1 MQGDAKHTTEH
12 TRDRGTTTAR
22 LRRAAVLAATP
33 IAVGLLAAG
42 CGGGSPTGGVAH
54 LGSSTRATS
63 STAGVPT
70 AGPGGGESSPGSQ
83 AVAFSACMRS
93 HGVPNFPDPQISHN
107 GSEVSVKIAVP
118 AGVGKGNHALSS
130 AQQACRKLL
139 PGGGL
144 GRQPVVSP
152 AEQTQYLKAAACVR
166 AHGLPNFPD
175 PTFSGGGV
183 HIDHQGLNES
193 SPVFKAAVRACE
205 SLIPGGV
212 HGGSG
217 STHET
222 AR

>member
-1 MQGDAKHTTEH
+1 MQGDATH

-22 LRRAAVLAATP
+22 LRRAAVLVSTP
-33 IAVGLLAAG
+33 IALGLLTAG
-42 CGGGSPTGGVAH
+42 CGSGSPTGGVAH
-54 LGSSTRATS
+54 LGSGTQATS
-63 STAGVPT
+63 AAAAG
-70 AGPGGGESSPGSQ
+70 AAASSGGGESSPGSK

-107 GSEVSVKIAVP
+107 GSEVSVRIALP
-118 AGVGKGNHALSS
+118 AGVGSGNSKFKS

-139 PGGGL
+139 PGGG
-144 GRQPVVSP
+144 GVGPVNQPVVSP
-152 AEQTQYLKAAACVR
+152 AEQTQYLKAAACIR
-166 AHGLPNFPD
+166 AHRLPNFPD

-183 HIDHQGLNES
+183 HIDHQRLNES
-193 SPVFKAAVRACE
+193 SPTFKAAVHACE

-217 STHET
+217 STREA